1 MEVER
6 ISSRNLGRDDRVIT
20 DHHKEARFPF
30 LDEKL
35 VSFLNNIPL
44 KYKCQYE
51 LERGIGEKL
60 VLRCCA
66 YLLGLRKCANL
77 PKRAIQFGSGVA
89 KCENKKEKGG
99 DKCERL

>member
-1 MEVER
+1 MF
-6 ISSRNLGRDDRVIT
+6 IFQKFFYSFLANILSNRVIT

-35 VSFLNNIPL
+35 TSFLNNIPL

-66 YLLGLRKCANL
+66 YLLGELNDVYKYYPIHKCD
-77 PKRAIQFGSGVA
+77 I
-89 KCENKKEKGG
+89 
-99 DKCERL
+99 